1 MLRFFITAG
10 VFVVICQS
18 AQAGDVQLFKTPP
31 SAEEM
36 GRVLF
41 SKESTPDSFSEKT
54 SPQVKT
60 RSISFG
66 KKPNEPIEKKA
77 ELSSPQKSSDDAVGL
92 PIEFAY
98 NSSQISPTSTP
109 FLAEIGKM
117 LSLPEFST
125 KRLIIEGHT
134 DAKGSEDYNR
144 YLSKMRA
151 EAIKNYLADNYQIQP
166 NRLIVTGLGESD
178 PLPNFDPNDAV
189 NRRVQFRSSN

>member
-1 MLRFFITAG
+1 MLHLFIKVGILVT
-10 VFVVICQS
+10 ICQS
-18 AQAGDVQLFKTPP
+18 AQAGDVQMFKTPP

-41 SKESTPDSFSEKT
+41 SKESNSDSFSEEAT
-54 SPQVKT
+54 PQVKT

-66 KKPNEPIEKKA
+66 KKSNESVEKKA
-77 ELSSPQKSSDDAVGL
+77 ETHTSKSSDDAVGL

-98 NSSQISPTSTP
+98 NSSQISNTATP

-125 KRLIIEGHT
+125 KRLVIEGHT
-134 DAKGSEDYNR
+134 DAVGSEDYNR

-151 EAIKNYLADNYQIQP
+151 EAIKNYLTDNYQIQL
-166 NRLIVTGLGESD
+166 NRLIVNGLGESE
-178 PLPNFDPNDAV
+178 PLPGVDPNDAI

>member
-1 MLRFFITAG
+1 MLRFFIKTG
-10 VFVVICQS
+10 VLVAICQS
-18 AQAGDVQLFKTPP
+18 TQAGDVQMFKTPP

-41 SKESTPDSFSEKT
+41 SKESNPNAGSDVAP
-54 SPQVKT
+54 PQVKT

-66 KKPNEPIEKKA
+66 KKLNEPVEKRV
-77 ELSSPQKSSDDAVGL
+77 ETHTLKSSDDAMGL

-98 NSSQISPTSTP
+98 NSSQISTTSIP

-125 KRLIIEGHT
+125 KRMVIEGHT
-134 DAKGSEDYNR
+134 DAVGSEDYNR

-151 EAIKNYLADNYQIQP
+151 EAIKNYLVDNYQIQP
-166 NRLIVTGLGESD
+166 NRLTVIGLGESD
-178 PLPNFDPNDAV
+178 PLPEVDPNDAI